1 MTQTTSLQPITV
13 EEKELRELAD
23 SYKSLVVTPQTLTEV
38 DKARKVLK
46 NKRLEIENTVKGN
59 KKSIKELIDK
69 HVMEAERLV
78 AIISPIEQ
86 RLLKEQKD
94 LEEKQAAE
102 ARSKI
107 EAEENRKRAIRGKIT
122 QIELLTSNARKSDK
136 IEELYAIEQDFYN
149 LIENFDFQEFTEEA
163 KSVQDVFHS
172 ALESRLA
179 YLKEQENKVVEV
191 PKAEEP
197 NNKPVIKTTIVE
209 MRQDRKVQLINLGF
223 IMNTHAWVRGDEAIP
238 FSVLNIPDDAWDALL
253 KSKVK
258 QSAPTVETEYVNP
271 HANAAIGDDMNIF
284 VWQTFKF
291 GISKNVPFKKSIQI
305 KAAIEEILKG

>member
-23 SYKSLVVTPQTLTEV
+23 SYKSLVVTPQTLAEV

-46 NKRLEIENTVKGN
+46 NKRLEIENTVKSN

-102 ARSKI
+102 ARAKI
-107 EAEENRKRAIRGKIT
+107 EAEENRKRTIRGKIT
-122 QIELLTSNARKSDK
+122 QIELLTSNARKADK
-136 IEELYAIEQDFYN
+136 KDEAYAIEIDFYN
-149 LIENFDFQEFTEEA
+149 LIEDFDFQEFTEEA

-179 YLKEQENKVVEV
+179 YLKEQENKIVEV
-191 PKAEEP
+191 PKVEEP
-197 NNKPVIKTTIVE
+197 KVE
-209 MRQDRKVQLINLGF
+209 VERDPNTGNTARACELLQLGF
-223 IMNTHAWVRGDEAIP
+223 KSEPHAWVKGDEVIP
-238 FSVLNIPDDAWDALL
+238 HGVINHLPNDAWNALL

-258 QSAPTVETEYVNP
+258 QSAPTIEAQYVNP
-271 HANAAIGDDMNIF
+271 NVNLATGDDMNIF
-284 VWQTFKF
+284 VWQTYKF

-305 KAAIEEILKG
+305 KAAIEEIMKG

>member
-94 LEEKQAAE
+94 LEEKQASE
-102 ARSKI
+102 ARAKI
-107 EAEENRKRAIRGKIT
+107 EAEENRKRTIRGKIT
-122 QIELLTSNARKSDK
+122 QIELLTSNVRKSDK
-136 IEELYAIEQDFYN
+136 KEQLQSIEDTFWSELGE
-149 LIENFDFQEFTEEA
+149 FDYQEFSEEA

-191 PKAEEP
+191 SKVEEA
-197 NNKPVIKTTIVE
+197 KVE
-209 MRQDRKVQLINLGF
+209 VEENSNGNTRTSSLIDLGF
-223 IMNTHAWVRGDEAIP
+223 KKEPHAWVKDNETIP
-238 FSVLNIPDDAWDALL
+238 HSIVNSIPDDAWDALL

-258 QSAPTVETEYVNP
+258 QSAPTVETQYGNP
-271 HANAAIGDDMNIF
+271 NANEAKGDDMNIF
-284 VWQTFKF
+284 IWQTYKF
-291 GISKNVPFKKSIQI
+291 GIGKNVPFKKSIQI
-305 KAAIEEILKG
+305 KAAIEEIMKG